1 MTQVGKRYV
10 SPGGAE
16 FIVTKGGPG
25 TLYDGETPLVLKDA
39 STPPPTSTPRDDA
52 PEVQLGKRYP
62 SADGA
67 RPSAAVALYCPCP
80 EMTTPLIK
88 RRLAKKT
95 TSTHGSAA
103 TRAAAIR

>member
-52 PEVQLGKRYP
+52 PEVQLGKRYR

-67 RPSAAVALYCPCP
+67 VELLVIKAGRCDLRYDGQPMELMQPKVLPSAD
-80 EMTTPLIK
+80 
-88 RRLAKKT
+88 
-95 TSTHGSAA
+95 
-103 TRAAAIR
+103 